1 MLKTKEYRL
10 ATLEYDAEKNILF
23 YRVKQDITIDIA
35 EIKEM
40 IEYVKEFMGEKK
52 HLALID
58 FGSSVGST
66 TEGRRVYA
74 EEIYLTKYRIADAFL
89 VNSLSMRLI
98 ANFFIKVTK
107 PKIATRL
114 FTSEIEAVKWL
125 ENAKNASNKKKNTV

>member
-23 YRVKQDITIDIA
+23 YRVKQDITVDVA

-40 IEYVKEFMGEKK
+40 IEYVKEFMGEKR

-89 VNSLSMRLI
+89 VKSLSMRLI

-114 FTSEIEAVKWL
+114 FTSETEAIKWL
-125 ENAKNASNKKKNTV
+125 ENAKNSQNKKEEAL